1 MRCRT
6 SLPSCSR
13 NNCPAHDV
21 VWKSM
26 KKKSKTKKTL
36 NRKKDKQREVLSKA
50 WTFHS
55 GQNSNILK
63 FFFFSGNED
72 STIFIFSMKSKFIK
86 RVSLEKQDEIFLK
99 QHKVFSSAAMLQDPL
114 TVWGADFQRLQ
125 PPGHSPGKTLGPF
138 WSGGCPRPALPP
150 PRTVPPTPSPRVL
163 SAFAPL
169 VLWAGI
175 RFHQKRRQITQ
186 SSGGFRKG

>member
-1 MRCRT
+1 
-6 SLPSCSR
+6 
-13 NNCPAHDV
+13 
-21 VWKSM
+21 M

-99 QHKVFSSAAMLQDPL
+99 QHKVFS
-114 TVWGADFQRLQ
+114 
-125 PPGHSPGKTLGPF
+125 
-138 WSGGCPRPALPP
+138 
-150 PRTVPPTPSPRVL
+150 
-163 SAFAPL
+163 
-169 VLWAGI
+169 
-175 RFHQKRRQITQ
+175 
-186 SSGGFRKG
+186 

>member
-1 MRCRT
+1 MM
-6 SLPSCSR
+6 LYEK
-13 NNCPAHDV
+13 
-21 VWKSM
+21 VWKRNP
-26 KKKSKTKKTL
+26 KQRRHWTEKKTNKGRCL
-36 NRKKDKQREVLSKA
+36 VKLGL
-50 WTFHS
+50 F
-55 GQNSNILK
+55 ILGK
-63 FFFFSGNED
+63 IPIFWSFFFFSGNED

-99 QHKVFSSAAMLQDPL
+99 QHKVFSWAAMLQDPL

-150 PRTVPPTPSPRVL
+150 PRTVPPTPPPRVL